1 MLFELHDVISKLDEL
16 PDNYLFSI
24 EDDLKAYFDTRRRLA
39 QNKVYEEEM
48 LNYAKAKLRLKA
60 IAREHDITLAE
71 LFGVEKVKYTDHGYV
86 RYLINPNNPS
96 EKWNE
101 RGRMPLWYLRLQ
113 HSKYDM
119 NTIPYEIVKK
129 K

>member
-1 MLFELHDVISKLDEL
+1 MLFELHDIVGKLDEL

-39 QNKVYEEEM
+39 QNKVYEEKM
-48 LNYAKAKLRLKA
+48 RNYEKAKARLRA
-60 IAREHDITLAE
+60 IAREHGITLAE
-71 LFGVEKVKYTDHGYV
+71 LFGVEKVKYKDHGYV
-86 RYLINPNNPS
+86 RYVINPNNPS

-101 RGRMPLWYLRLQ
+101 RGKIPLWYRKLY
-113 HSKYDM
+113 HSKYDFTM
-119 NTIPYEIVKK
+119 IPYEIVKK